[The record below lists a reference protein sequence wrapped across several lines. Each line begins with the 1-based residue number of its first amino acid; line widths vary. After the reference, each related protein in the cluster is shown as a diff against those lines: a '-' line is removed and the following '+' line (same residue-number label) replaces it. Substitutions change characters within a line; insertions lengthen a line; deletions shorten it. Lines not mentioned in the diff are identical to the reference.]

1 MKPLYNDNIKG
12 ISFKASNKKWR
23 AYINDQYIG
32 TFNKKVEAIYARLI
46 MEEIFKNVISKLDVK
61 AFTFNRDNETISIEL
76 SISTNENMII
86 KTNILYPNN
95 IKKFTVGV
103 I

>member
-32 TFNKKVEAIYARLI
+32 TFNKKVEAIYARL
-46 MEEIFKNVISKLDVK
+46 MVEEIFKNVLSKLDVQS
-61 AFTFNRDNETISIEL
+61 FTFNRDNKIISIEV
-76 SISTNENMII
+76 STTTNENMII
-86 KTNILYPNN
+86 KTNILYPNSR
-95 IKKFTVGV
+95 KKFIRGV
-103 I
+103 M